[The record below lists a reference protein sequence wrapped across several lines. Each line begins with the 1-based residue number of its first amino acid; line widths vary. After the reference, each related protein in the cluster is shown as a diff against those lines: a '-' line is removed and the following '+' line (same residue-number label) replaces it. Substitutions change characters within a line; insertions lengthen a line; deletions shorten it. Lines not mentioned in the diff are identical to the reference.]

1 VFDRDNPIEQVL
13 DLPPIAV
20 FEVKPPDDQ
29 ISRLMKKLKEY
40 DAMGI
45 PTVMLIE
52 PETKRISQ
60 FMDGDLV
67 ALTDTFQQLR
77 GSRYSIDWQKVEELL
92 D

>member
-1 VFDRDNPIEQVL
+1 
-13 DLPPIAV
+13 
-20 FEVKPPDDQ
+20 
-29 ISRLMKKLKEY
+29 
-40 DAMGI
+40 MGI

-77 GSRYSIDWQKVEELL
+77 GSRCSIDWQKVEELL